1 MKKISHIK
9 QVALAVVFSL
19 SGTLALGQ
27 VGPSDPSPVVNGG
40 EYDWPQSPCP
50 EVQIK
55 QRHDHTAGTRYR
67 RLGWDTVVNCAN
79 PTIILSSMPLIPVQF
94 FNGQYYVDP
103 IPYDPPDTTFS
114 LGTRMPIGTDDVF
127 ASTFTS
133 IPYPFYFFGIRKNQF
148 RIGAN
153 GLVSFCSPET
163 WGGSS
168 AYEQN
173 YCPYPVRGAN
183 NKLPW
188 NGTSGHAIP
197 GGASYNN
204 RMLDA
209 IYGIYE
215 DTDPAYFV
223 GSESNRVDGIYYGIQ
238 DEFPCRKIICS
249 WKEAPDFSH
258 HSSKGTY
265 QIVCYEG
272 SNIIEIHVKKRQCCP
287 STSDALIGIQNAT
300 GQPQVASTN
309 PSDPNSSQSI
319 SGKPAAFFPANLGNP
334 AGTPWTNEIY
344 NVAYRFTP
352 AGSTNT
358 RARWYRIFDDGREDY
373 ELPDGQN
380 DPAAQGDTN
389 GYYIPMG
396 ETSTAPTLTKAIVH
410 PTVPTKYRFHLR
422 FKNANNDWY
431 YLNDTITIGVDTLK
445 YLNLHKARINDTMP
459 AKLDICIGDTARM
472 RVDMHKWQ
480 EINRELWYI
489 YRITGG
495 DTILLDTLV
504 GNGRTALQNSYMTIG
519 NQRLIPAFRIINGDT
534 IVVDTTLHT
543 IDDYNLVGDSVRVRD
558 IQLFSVLL
566 PTTGQQDNK
575 IDSIYI
581 MTSTRFTNGCP
592 TNDTM
597 LVRVFPKFNTTVTH
611 GICHGD
617 TLHWITSDNHGH
629 RYELDYTH
637 ETDPAN
643 TFVVLQ
649 SEPGCDSTVRLRL
662 KIFDTIRVH
671 YPVTDCKPY
680 TWIDS
685 NGNGN
690 RRTYYQTNNNT
701 AATDTIM
708 LKNIYGCD
716 SIVQLDFTLRPL
728 TAKLRSDVDHFDLDH
743 LDAVLTD
750 ISIGGNG
757 RVWKLPGASDQT
769 GVNAYYTIP
778 VELDGAEITLIESSE
793 WGCVDSAKIYLP
805 LNKEHFWM
813 PNAFT
818 PDNPAGNNT
827 FGSVSTK
834 TLHQEML
841 IYNRRGELVFS
852 CKGTDCAWN
861 GRDFNGNPC
870 VQGAYVYIIR
880 YSNEFEPNVTHTI
893 RGTVM
898 LIR

>member
-94 FNGQYYVDP
+94 FNGQYYVDQ
-103 IPYDPPDTTFS
+103 IPYDPADSTFAQ
-114 LGTRMPIGTDDVF
+114 GTRMPISTDDNF
-127 ASTFTS
+127 SNYTTN
-133 IPYPFYFFGIRKNQF
+133 IPYPFYFFGIRKTSF
-148 RIGAN
+148 VLGAN
-153 GLVSFCSPET
+153 GLVAFGPVPVTNDDQTGPSCPWSF
-163 WGGSS
+163 S
-168 AYEQN
+168 AGI
-173 YCPYPVRGAN
+173 PWTN
-183 NKLPW
+183 N
-188 NGTSGHAIP
+188 TSGAP
-197 GGASYNN
+197 GNLSYM
-204 RMLDA
+204 RDA
-209 IYGIYE
+209 IYGVYE
-215 DTDPAYFV
+215 DTYPRASAHTT
-223 GSESNRVDGIYYGIQ
+223 GAANWGIYYGIQ
-238 DEFPCRKIICS
+238 GEFPCRKIICS
-249 WKEAPDFSH
+249 WNDVPEYSCNSNH
-258 HSSKGTY
+258 CTY

-272 SNIIEIHVKKRQCCP
+272 SNIIEVHVKERNVC
-287 STSDALIGIQNAT
+287 TSWQSGVGIIGIQNAT
-300 GQPQVASTN
+300 GQPQVASTD
-309 PSDPNSSQSI
+309 PSAPNSTQSI
-319 SGKPAAFFPANLGNP
+319 NGKPAAFYPSGRNP
-334 AGTPWTNEIY
+334 FTTSLSR
-344 NVAYRFTP
+344 VAYRFTP

-358 RARWYRIFDDGREDY
+358 RARWYRIFDDGRPDY

-629 RYELDYTH
+629 RYELDYTR